1 MSEIKSNEV
10 RVSGE
15 ILYSNEQKIGNVF
28 GNENGQSDGTY
39 VVNGTEVY
47 QNHKKIGYVCEDGTG
62 TVRIKDGT
70 FWKYL

>member
-1 MSEIKSNEV
+1 MSEINSNEV

-15 ILYSNEQKIGNVF
+15 NLYSNKQKIGNVF

-47 QNHKKIGYVCEDGTG
+47 KNHKKAGYACGDG
-62 TVRIKDGT
+62 TVRINDGT
-70 FWKYL
+70 FWQYL

>member
-1 MSEIKSNEV
+1 MSEISNEL

-15 ILYSNEQKIGNVF
+15 SLYSNKQKIGNVF

-39 VVNGTEVY
+39 IVRGKEVY
-47 QNHKKIGYVCEDGTG
+47 QNHQKVGYACEDG

-70 FWKYL
+70 YWQCF